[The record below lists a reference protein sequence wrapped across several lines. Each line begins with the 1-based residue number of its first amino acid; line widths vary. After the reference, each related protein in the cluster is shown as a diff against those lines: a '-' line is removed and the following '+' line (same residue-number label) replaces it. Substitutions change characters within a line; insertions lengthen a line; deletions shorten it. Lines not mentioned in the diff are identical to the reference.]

1 MEHVSTTPDIA
12 TSGSFD
18 RSIIHPDDLLPAV
31 TKRRGTMTVLT
42 MLKGPLRHKPGVS
55 LAP

>member
-1 MEHVSTTPDIA
+1 MEHVSTTLDIA